1 MIPLLIAFLSGVITG
16 VIATVFGLY
25 LIVIKGD
32 DDE

>member
-1 MIPLLIAFLSGVITG
+1 MIALLIAFLSGVVVG
-16 VIATVFGLY
+16 VIATVLGLY